1 MGSAEYGQRRPGGL
15 AGDFG
20 SAPGRH
26 WDKSSESIELR
37 GLISSRQ
44 FALPLASASTNIR
57 KILSRESEATCSALV
72 LTWIERG
79 LAPRD
84 SSAATTSSRSSLTAA
99 MSAHLYSPLLNLTLA
114 P

>member
-1 MGSAEYGQRRPGGL
+1 MDKGGL
-15 AGDFG
+15 AVSRATLGALLEG
-20 SAPGRH
+20 IGT
-26 WDKSSESIELR
+26 KSSESIELR